1 MSTYKPWAIILIVIT
16 AWLVVSTYSYIES
29 MLAINKYC
37 AGVKT
42 GVKADSRGTHHIL
55 CGDSPS
61 TKPPT
66 DEVEL

>member
-1 MSTYKPWAIILIVIT
+1 MSTYKPWAIILIVVT

-37 AGVKT
+37 AGVKA
-42 GVKADSRGTHHIL
+42 GVKADSRGTHYIL
-55 CGDSPS
+55 CGDSSS
-61 TKPPT
+61 TNSPT

>member
-1 MSTYKPWAIILIVIT
+1 MLKRKNWVTILIIAT

-37 AGVKT
+37 NGVKAGVK
-42 GVKADSRGTHHIL
+42 VDSRGTHHIL